1 MVTCAGCPY
10 GTFGQRTGIQRS
22 SVPPIYTLNYWT
34 LNTEPQTE
42 APRAPHYAQ
51 RRRPIP
57 GTPPLRKLR
66 ALCGRGALFVEEAA
80 GLVGVDRDAWG
91 HGRGEG
97 DLLQVPA
104 LGGGRLEPNH
114 LVKRGRVV
122 FEQRLLVEGRLS
134 DDG

>member
-22 SVPPIYTLNYWT
+22 SVLPVYSNLRELNPAVSL
-34 LNTEPQTE
+34 LN
-42 APRAPHYAQ
+42 ASSHANGDA
-51 RRRPIP
+51 PIP
-57 GTPPLRKLR
+57 GTPPLRIWLALR
-66 ALCGRGALFVEEAA
+66 LGAVFVEEAA

-114 LVKRGRVV
+114 LVKRG
-122 FEQRLLVEGRLS
+122 
-134 DDG
+134 